1 MLAQHHVSAGRRGG
15 MRVLLVVAALAV
27 FALACETVLDPSLTE
42 LEAGDCVRDPGAVT
56 EVQKLETV
64 EADTLRVT
72 KTFEITGHDS
82 YPGDLELQGIAI
94 EGCSP
99 AALWL
104 VPTEESWNKADDRKV
119 VCFQ

>member
-1 MLAQHHVSAGRRGG
+1 
-15 MRVLLVVAALAV
+15 MRVLLVVAALAILV
-27 FALACETVLDPSLTE
+27 LACETVLDPSL
-42 LEAGDCVRDPGAVT
+42 LDLKAGDCVRDPGAVT
-56 EVQKLETV
+56 EVQELETADCS

-72 KTFEITGHDS
+72 KTFEITEHDS
-82 YPGDLELQGIAI
+82 YPGDLELEDIAI

-104 VPTEESWNKADDRKV
+104 IPTEESWNKADDRKV

>member
-1 MLAQHHVSAGRRGG
+1 
-15 MRVLLVVAALAV
+15 MRVLLVVAALAI

-56 EVQKLETV
+56 EVQQLETIDCS
-64 EADTLRVT
+64 EADALRVT